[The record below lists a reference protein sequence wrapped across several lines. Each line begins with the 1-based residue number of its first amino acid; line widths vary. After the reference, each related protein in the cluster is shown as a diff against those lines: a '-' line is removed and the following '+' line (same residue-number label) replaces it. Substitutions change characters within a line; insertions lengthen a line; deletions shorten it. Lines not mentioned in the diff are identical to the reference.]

1 VRLEIAITLGALALA
16 FVSMAVYRMTPTG
29 RGAERDVTRRGGTF
43 VLGLWVRDW
52 FYWITGPLLRLSL
65 AARLSPV
72 FYNMLGL
79 LFGLFSLVAFATGR
93 HAAGGA
99 LVLASGLADAMDG
112 QVARAL
118 GVASKAGAFL
128 DSTLDRFV
136 EFASFVGLA
145 IFYRS
150 GLPVAAVVVA
160 LGGSMMVSYTRA
172 RGESLGVL
180 CKEGLMQRA
189 ERMLLLGFGGI
200 LDATISNRLGRA
212 PGSALFWV
220 IAVIG
225 AGTLFTAIS
234 RTLWLLRRLSQ
245 GGSR

>member
-1 VRLEIAITLGALALA
+1 MRVEIAITLVTLALSLI
-16 FVSMAVYRMTPTG
+16 SMAAYRMTPTG
-29 RGAERDVTRRGGTF
+29 RGEDRDVTRRGGSF

-52 FYWITGPLLRLSL
+52 FYWITAPILRASLALRLS
-65 AARLSPV
+65 PI
-72 FYNMLGL
+72 FYNVLGL
-79 LFGLFSLVAFATGR
+79 LFGLVSLAAFATGR

-145 IFYRS
+145 IFYRA
-150 GLPVAAVVVA
+150 GLPVAAVVIA

-200 LDATISNRLGRA
+200 LDATVSEKLGRA
-212 PGSALFWV
+212 PGTALFWV
-220 IAVIG
+220 VALIGVGTVITAV
-225 AGTLFTAIS
+225 S
-234 RTLWLLRRLSQ
+234 RTVWILRRLGESE
-245 GGSR
+245 RR

>member
-1 VRLEIAITLGALALA
+1 MRIEIAIALGALALA
-16 FVSMAVYRMTPTG
+16 LASMAAYRLTPKG
-29 RGAERDVTRRGGTF
+29 RGADRDLTRRGGSF
-43 VLGLWVRDW
+43 VLGFWVRDW
-52 FYWITGPLLRLSL
+52 FYWITGPLLQVSL
-65 AARLSPV
+65 ALRLSPV
-72 FYNMLGL
+72 VYNILGL
-79 LFGLFSLVAFATGR
+79 LFGLASLAAFATGR

-112 QVARAL
+112 QVARARGL
-118 GVASKAGAFL
+118 ASKAGAFL

-145 IFYRS
+145 IFYRA

-200 LDATISNRLGRA
+200 LDATVSDRIGRA
-212 PGSALFWV
+212 PGTALFWV
-220 IAVIG
+220 VALIG
-225 AGTLFTAIS
+225 VGTLVTAVS
-234 RTLWLLRRLSQ
+234 RTVWILRRL
-245 GGSR
+245 GEDEPR